1 VREGRHP
8 YAVYEMLLEKTV
20 DNRVVTEVTL
30 CRLVR

>member
-8 YAVYEMLLEKTV
+8 YAVYEMLPEKTV
-20 DNRVVTEVTL
+20 NDRVVAEVTL